1 METDLRAVR
10 GCVSLE
16 SSLSTECIIYRDV
29 VVWGRWVL
37 ITLVFNFV
45 LAFHELIDICEQT
58 ENLNHRVYATSLRK
72 TEVSWGL
79 PAF

>member
-1 METDLRAVR
+1 MLYIEMLF
-10 GCVSLE
+10 
-16 SSLSTECIIYRDV
+16 I
-29 VVWGRWVL
+29 WGHWVL
-37 ITLVFNFV
+37 ITLVFNFF

-58 ENLNHRVYATSLRK
+58 ENLNHHVYATSLRK